1 MDEAGSVFGGRLS
14 QINFVKHRINSAA
27 KSVHGLNI
35 CELAHAQVLVNKITK
50 YSICKLVNG
59 SGVFLVRGEANLT
72 GAIELGT
79 EVIIICPHAM
89 KNIQK
94 QNFLDIRYRRRN
106 VFAS

>member
-1 MDEAGSVFGGRLS
+1 
-14 QINFVKHRINSAA
+14 
-27 KSVHGLNI
+27 
-35 CELAHAQVLVNKITK
+35 
-50 YSICKLVNG
+50 VNG

-94 QNFLDIRYRRRN
+94 QNFLDI
-106 VFAS
+106 